1 MEMAVI
7 LIPDGNIK
15 SLHAE
20 INGLG
25 VDRNEL
31 TRVWKSEARFVVV
44 GANEFWISQQTD
56 IFNIFLKI

>member
-1 MEMAVI
+1 MAVI

-25 VDRNEL
+25 VDRNEF
-31 TRVWKSEARFVVV
+31 TRVWNPESRFVVV
-44 GANEFWISQQTD
+44 GANEF
-56 IFNIFLKI
+56 

>member
-1 MEMAVI
+1 MAVI

-25 VDRNEL
+25 VERNEF
-31 TRVWKSEARFVVV
+31 TRVWNPESRFVVV
-44 GANEFWISQQTD
+44 GANEF
-56 IFNIFLKI
+56 